1 MTLVLFLFEGMATL
15 TTCGLKQAQK
25 FIEIENFRVPGVI
38 AVMSAISIFKVPG
51 VIAVKML
58 VL

>member
-1 MTLVLFLFEGMATL
+1 MTLVLFLFEEMTTL
-15 TTCGLKQAQK
+15 TPCGPKQAQK
-25 FIEIENFRVPGVI
+25 FIEIENFRAPGVI
-38 AVMSAISIFKVPG
+38 AVMSSISIFKVPG

>member
-1 MTLVLFLFEGMATL
+1 MAVVLLLFDKMTAITPLGL
-15 TTCGLKQAQK
+15 TRAQK
-25 FIEIENFRVPGVI
+25 FLEIRNIRVPGVI
-38 AVMSAISIFKVPG
+38 AITSSFSIFKVPG